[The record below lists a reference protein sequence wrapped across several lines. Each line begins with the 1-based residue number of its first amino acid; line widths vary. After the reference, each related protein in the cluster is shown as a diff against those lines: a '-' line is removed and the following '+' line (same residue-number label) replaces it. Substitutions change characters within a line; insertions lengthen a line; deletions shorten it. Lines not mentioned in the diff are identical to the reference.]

1 MSHRTDAAMQ
11 ASTNKCYF
19 LEIALVVIVS
29 QAAVTPDG
37 YFAMPEE
44 RLMSFDEFF
53 LKLREKDTPDVFYLS
68 HQNDNLRQ
76 QIGDALAQDVPASI
90 SFVDEALG
98 LNV

>member
-1 MSHRTDAAMQ
+1 MQVRTH
-11 ASTNKCYF
+11 KCYS
-19 LEIALVVIVS
+19 LEIAPIVIVS

-44 RLMSFDEFF
+44 RLMRFDEFF
-53 LKLREKDTPDVFYLS
+53 LKLREKDTHEVCYLS

-98 LNV
+98 FPTCRMQR

>member
-1 MSHRTDAAMQ
+1 M
-11 ASTNKCYF
+11 
-19 LEIALVVIVS
+19 
-29 QAAVTPDG
+29 TPDG

-44 RLMSFDEFF
+44 RLMSFDEF
-53 LKLREKDTPDVFYLS
+53 LKKLAEKDAHEVCYLS

>member
-1 MSHRTDAAMQ
+1 MQ
-11 ASTNKCYF
+11 ASTHKCYS
-19 LEIALVVIVS
+19 LKVAPIVIVS

-44 RLMSFDEFF
+44 RLMSFDEF
-53 LKLREKDTPDVFYLS
+53 LGKLREKDTNEVCYLS

-98 LNV
+98 FPTCRMQR

>member
-1 MSHRTDAAMQ
+1 MQ
-11 ASTNKCYF
+11 ASTHKCYS
-19 LEIALVVIVS
+19 LKIAPIVIVS

-44 RLMSFDEFF
+44 RLMRFDEFF
-53 LKLREKDTPDVFYLS
+53 LKLREKDTHEVCYLS

-98 LNV
+98 FNV

>member
-1 MSHRTDAAMQ
+1 MQ
-11 ASTNKCYF
+11 ASTHKCYS
-19 LEIALVVIVS
+19 LKVAPIVIVS

-44 RLMSFDEFF
+44 RLMSFDEF
-53 LKLREKDTPDVFYLS
+53 LGKLREKDTNEVCYLS

-98 LNV
+98 FPTCRLQR

>member
-1 MSHRTDAAMQ
+1 MQ
-11 ASTNKCYF
+11 ASTHKCYS
-19 LEIALVVIVS
+19 LKVAPIVIVS

-44 RLMSFDEFF
+44 RLMSFDEF
-53 LKLREKDTPDVFYLS
+53 LGKLREKDTNEVCYLS

-98 LNV
+98 FPTCRMQK